1 MSNDSTMAPNSTG
14 SVSNS
19 KICSSNQRLA
29 AGAQSLPF
37 DEVLGELLGPELR
50 ACQWDRERGAL
61 TLDTLTRA
69 LGAAVAVLGNGNATN
84 IRRILASTE
93 EATGRYAAD
102 AADELRGWML
112 PS

>member
-1 MSNDSTMAPNSTG
+1 MSNDSTMG
-14 SVSNS
+14 
-19 KICSSNQRLA
+19 
-29 AGAQSLPF
+29 GAQRLPF
-37 DEVLGELLGPELR
+37 DEGLGELPGPDLR
-50 ACQWDRERGAL
+50 ACQRDRERGAL

-84 IRRILASTE
+84 IRGLLAATQ

-102 AADELRGWML
+102 AAGELRGWML